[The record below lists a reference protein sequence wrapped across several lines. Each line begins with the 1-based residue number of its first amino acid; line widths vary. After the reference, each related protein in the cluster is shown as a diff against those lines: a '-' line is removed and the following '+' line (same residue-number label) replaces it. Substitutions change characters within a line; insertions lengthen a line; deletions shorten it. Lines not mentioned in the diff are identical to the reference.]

1 MSNFSKS
8 PLVAGWGD
16 SPAWLIANER
26 KAPCTPDGR
35 PMAGW
40 NDEGATKTFTEA
52 RKSMTARSPHIGYR
66 SNQIA
71 GLAAFDL
78 DDCLNAGQGV
88 IDDVALWVLTKLN
101 TYTEITPS
109 GKALRAYAIV
119 KGEHDPILTEKK
131 TSRTWGVFDEKA
143 GAVVQTTFKLSRGV
157 FFNASK
163 FVVHTA
169 QPYHWALYGVPVMTL
184 KTITVDE
191 LDLICA
197 AFWMFDRV
205 PHSEYE
211 EKQMLE
217 AWRADLAPQPQP
229 QPQQSEPAKGGAV
242 IEPKSK
248 EKRDGEKLSVI
259 DAFNES
265 VDLRVVM
272 EAAGYTISR
281 DGKKFARPGKKLS
294 EGISGY
300 FDGDHAF
307 TFSSNDPLNVH
318 CEKGNQVRAF
328 DVLLECQFNGDM
340 KTAVREIAKALGMS
354 SKAEAVRS

>member
-1 MSNFSKS
+1 MSEFSKS

-52 RKSMTARSPHIGYR
+52 RKLMTARSPHIGYR

-78 DDCLNAGQGV
+78 DDCLNAGGGV
-88 IDDVALWVLTKLN
+88 IDDVALWALTKLN
-101 TYTEITPS
+101 TYTEVTPS
-109 GKALRAYAIV
+109 GNALRAYAILE
-119 KGEHDPILTEKK
+119 GQHEPILTEKK
-131 TSRTWGVFDEKA
+131 TSRTWGIFDEKTCT
-143 GAVVQTTFKLSRGV
+143 VVQRDYELSRGV
-157 FFNASK
+157 FFNAGK

-169 QPYHWALYGVPVMTL
+169 RPYHWSLNGEPVMSL
-184 KTITVDE
+184 NVITPDD

-197 AFWMFDRV
+197 VFWMFDRA
-205 PHSEYE
+205 PHSDYE
-211 EKQMLE
+211 AAQMLE
-217 AWRADLAPQPQP
+217 AYRADLAPKA
-229 QPQQSEPAKGGAV
+229 EPAKGGAV
-242 IEPKSK
+242 IEPKSSVK
-248 EKRDGEKLSVI
+248 PGATPSGSVI
-259 DAFNES
+259 DAFNDS

-272 EAAGYTISR
+272 EAAGYTISK
-281 DGKKFARPGKKLS
+281 DGRHFTRPGKSIS
-294 EGISGY
+294 EGVSGY

-307 TFSSNDPLNVH
+307 TFSSNDPLSVH

-328 DVLLECQFNGDM
+328 DVLLEYQFGGDM
-340 KTAVREIAKALGMS
+340 KTAVREIAKALGMG
-354 SKAEAVRS
+354 SKAKAVRS